1 MRDDLIAF
9 DPCAVLDE
17 RRDDRDPETH
27 DAIVSVIH
35 TDGVVVVRIELEDGR
50 ELVATCRP
58 APRSEFADAM
68 RAVA

>member
-1 MRDDLIAF
+1 MDEQLLAF

-27 DAIVSVIH
+27 DAIVSVVH
-35 TDGVVVVRIELEDGR
+35 ADGVLVVRIELENGR
-50 ELVATCRP
+50 EFVATCRP
-58 APRSEFADAM
+58 APHGALADAM

>member
-1 MRDDLIAF
+1 MSDDLIAF

-27 DAIVSVIH
+27 DAIVSVVNA
-35 TDGVVVVRIELEDGR
+35 DGVLVVRIELADGR
-50 ELVATCRP
+50 ELVATCQP
-58 APRSEFADAM
+58 APRSTLADAM